1 MSDFLI
7 SVAAV
12 AVVLGFMILIH
23 EFGHYAVAKLLGV
36 RVEVFS
42 IGFGKRL
49 LGFRKGDTDY
59 RISAIPLGGY
69 VKMSG
74 ENPMD
79 ERTGDPAE
87 FMSHSR
93 WHRFLI
99 AIAGPSMNILLA
111 IFLLTGVYMVHY
123 EYPVYLDK
131 PAVIEYIKTDSPAA
145 RAGIQVGDR
154 IAGVDGIA
162 NPTWEQLQPREWLS
176 PNQPLTVTIQRG
188 DQTFQKTIVPQAVTT
203 SEIGSAGWYPEQPV
217 IVDQIEANTPAAA
230 AGIKQGDR
238 IVAMDGTPLLAIE
251 AMIDRLQQTKDKP
264 VDLTVLR
271 DGQTLSFHLSPVLSS
286 TEDPEAE
293 TLSAGIPEQT
303 RYQDRHLTLRPG
315 ARPFA
320 AGKQKIFVANSGTG
334 QKDCPAQS
342 ISARGFRPHRHRAG
356 CRLRGPTKRL
366 DSTLRAH
373 RRHQPEPRH
382 HEPAAHPHSRWRC
395 NPVSLDRRPHAP
407 RRQPAHQ
414 RARLSGRIRFPG
426 ALRRDGHLQR
436 SDEDIAGAD
445 GSAAVGVTAEICVVK
460 FDYYDDCHPERS
472 RFSGVAKDLPCNRP
486 IA

>member
-154 IAGVDGIA
+154 ISGVDGIA

-271 DGQTLSFHLSPVLSS
+271 GPETLSFHLTPVLAS
-286 TEDPEAE
+286 TEDPKLKRYRLGFLNKRDTKVT
-293 TLSAGIPEQT
+293 TLSFAEALNLSLQENKKYSLLILELAKKIAQRKVSLRAVSGPIGIAQDAGYAAQQKGWTPLLELTAGISLNLGIMNLLPI
-303 RYQDRHLTLRPG
+303 P
-315 ARPFA
+315 
-320 AGKQKIFVANSGTG
+320 I
-334 QKDCPAQS
+334 
-342 ISARGFRPHRHRAG
+342 
-356 CRLRGPTKRL
+356 L
-366 DSTLRAH
+366 DGGVILFLLIEGLM
-373 RRHQPEPRH
+373 RRD
-382 HEPAAHPHSRWRC
+382 
-395 NPVSLDRRPHAP
+395 VSLRIKERVYQAAFVFLVLFAVMVIYNDLMKTLPGLMDRMP
-407 RRQPAHQ
+407 
-414 RARLSGRIRFPG
+414 
-426 ALRRDGHLQR
+426 
-436 SDEDIAGAD
+436 
-445 GSAAVGVTAEICVVK
+445 
-460 FDYYDDCHPERS
+460 
-472 RFSGVAKDLPCNRP
+472 
-486 IA
+486 